1 MNKKTRKEILEIMR
15 DAGTRN
21 ARVEF
26 MRIAAKHPIDFASA
40 MDAFLDG
47 LKAWELALSQRNSL
61 VAGNE
66 AAQPAE

>member
-1 MNKKTRKEILEIMR
+1 MTTKTRKEIIEAMR

-26 MRIAAKHPIDFASA
+26 AHIAAKHPIDFASA

-47 LKAWELALSQRNSL
+47 LKAWEMSLSQVDGM
-61 VAGNE
+61 VARHE
-66 AAQPAE
+66 AAQAAE